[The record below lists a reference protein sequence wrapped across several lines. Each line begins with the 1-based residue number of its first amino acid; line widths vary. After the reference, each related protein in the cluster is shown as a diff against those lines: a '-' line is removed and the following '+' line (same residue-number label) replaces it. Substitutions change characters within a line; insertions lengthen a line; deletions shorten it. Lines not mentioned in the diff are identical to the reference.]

1 MSEPRI
7 ASAQDFGDAATEAA
21 TNRAADAE
29 AEAATTASD
38 AREEVTNRAADA
50 DAGAATTASDVS
62 ESPVQLPAI
71 QGLEGLLG
79 GAVSATTCS
88 IDGTCD

>member
-1 MSEPRI
+1 
-7 ASAQDFGDAATEAA
+7 
-21 TNRAADAE
+21 
-29 AEAATTASD
+29 
-38 AREEVTNRAADA
+38 
-50 DAGAATTASDVS
+50 
-62 ESPVQLPAI
+62 VQLPAI